1 MKHLTKIRHQEDTFA
16 RGARGQ
22 LDCSLYHKQQRAPF
36 SYSPRPGERQIW
48 RGVVK
53 THVAWQSA
61 LMTILMGKYFNFRR
75 HTFVCVWGV
84 VVVEGIRKDGR
95 KNDFFPPIGGKWGRR

>member
-1 MKHLTKIRHQEDTFA
+1 
-16 RGARGQ
+16 
-22 LDCSLYHKQQRAPF
+22 
-36 SYSPRPGERQIW
+36 
-48 RGVVK
+48 
-53 THVAWQSA
+53 
-61 LMTILMGKYFNFRR
+61 MTILMGKYFNFRR